1 MAPRH
6 YFNEKGEVLPLVEL
20 MKLEKLDDWT
30 FRSCSKA
37 YAPTGGANGAYG
49 GFVYSLAAWAA
60 ARTVAEGLILHVCGY
75 HSYISLDMPI
85 SIMVILFMFCR
96 DCVFILEPSD

>member
-1 MAPRH
+1 MVPRP
-6 YFNEKGEVLPLVEL
+6 YFNSHKEVLPLVEL
-20 MKLEKLDDWT
+20 MKLERIDDWT

-60 ARTVAEGLILHVCGY
+60 ANTVEEGLILHVRTENSFLM
-75 HSYISLDMPI
+75 HNK
-85 SIMVILFMFCR
+85 VTV
-96 DCVFILEPSD
+96 CVECLWKLYPRRNTPGAL